1 MKKREEPEGGRP
13 ATVAE
18 VTARMSKI
26 IADGGMRKPDVIRPG
41 PEPYEVSFIWSEE
54 KLITIVD
61 RREGAAFP

>member
-1 MKKREEPEGGRP
+1 VKKREEPEDGRA

-26 IADGGMRKPDVIRPG
+26 IADGGMRKPDVIRTG

-54 KLITIVD
+54 GLITIVD